1 MEKTV
6 NPMPIKKTLTDYLR
20 LWFKWFL
27 DPLGGFFNRL
37 GITPNMMTMLGLLGN
52 TVGAY
57 FLARG
62 EMLTGGLFVLL
73 MTPIDALDGTMA
85 RLRGESSDFGAF
97 VDSVTDRYS
106 ELIIYGGLLYH
117 FLYLGEPVGGLLV
130 FGAAAGSVL
139 VSYVKAR
146 AEGLGYEAKVGLLTR
161 VERYLV
167 LAPVFGFQSAFHWAC
182 DHCCLCKYH
191 CLAAHLACPWS
202 GACKDEEAGDL
213 ECLKD
218 FLLVHLK
225 YGFTGSSLCLARWQ
239 EPGWQR
245 AKPNAADMNPEIVWD
260 LLTYLL
266 IGGIIGARL
275 WHILTPPP
283 SSGITAGWYFTHP
296 LDALAIWKGGLGIP
310 GAVIGGHDRF
320 VFLRSQA

>member
-1 MEKTV
+1 MEKIAK
-6 NPMPIKKTLTDYLR
+6 PMPIRKTLTDYLR

-57 FLARG
+57 YLARG

-106 ELIIYGGLLYH
+106 ELIIYGGLLYY
-117 FLYLGEPVGGLLV
+117 FLSQGDPLGGLLV

-167 LAPVFGFQSAFHWAC
+167 LAPSLVFNQ
-182 DHCCLCKYH
+182 
-191 CLAAHLACPWS
+191 
-202 GACKDEEAGDL
+202 
-213 ECLKD
+213 
-218 FLLVHLK
+218 V
-225 YGFTGSSLCLARWQ
+225 
-239 EPGWQR
+239 
-245 AKPNAADMNPEIVWD
+245 
-260 LLTYLL
+260 L
-266 IGGIIGARL
+266 IGLTIIAVFAN
-275 WHILTPPP
+275 
-283 SSGITAGWYFTHP
+283 ITA
-296 LDALAIWKGGLGIP
+296 LQRIWH
-310 GAVIGGHDRF
+310 V
-320 VFLRSQA
+320 RSQAHARMKTTVPGERDGKQEIENA